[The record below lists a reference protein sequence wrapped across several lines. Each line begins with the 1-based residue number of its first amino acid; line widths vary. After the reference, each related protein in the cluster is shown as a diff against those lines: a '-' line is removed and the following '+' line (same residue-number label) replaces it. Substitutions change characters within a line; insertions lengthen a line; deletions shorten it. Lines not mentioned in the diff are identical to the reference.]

1 MNGGEHMFTHQQILL
16 GNIFVVFAIGLSF
29 PEQAESQLEKLP
41 AVNKAGESKDATELA
56 GKYIKLARNAIGGEE
71 TLAQVQTLKFTGK
84 LNRFVK
90 YAVVQ
95 SPTKVVEKEKILSN
109 KLQFELLLPDRF
121 RKRVNVEPL
130 RGFRYSY
137 DLIVNGARAWRNP
150 PLRVMPAK
158 GDRRVVDVDDFER
171 TVAIQALGA
180 RQELTLVSLGWMLQ
194 ALPSFQLEYYYL
206 GRLQNETEQAHVI
219 SVRGAEGFLI
229 YLLLDQKTNLPVAL
243 SGTFEEERRQQ
254 VITEYVGFNRKVWM
268 EVIQRVRKERL
279 ERTRP
284 RERYE
289 FRMKFSDY
297 RRVGGVLWPYRLT
310 TTIGEEIVEDFM
322 INNLEINRPIDPK
335 RFEGEPEVKY

>member
-1 MNGGEHMFTHQQILL
+1 VFTHHKILL
-16 GNIFVVFAIGLSF
+16 GNIIVVFAIGLSF
-29 PEQAESQLEKLP
+29 PEAKPQLEKLP
-41 AVNKAGESKDATELA
+41 ARDKAGDLKDATELA
-56 GKYIKLARNAIGGEE
+56 EKYIKLARITIGGEE
-71 TLAQVQTLKFTGK
+71 ALGQVQTLKFSGR

-109 KLQFELLLPDRF
+109 KVEVEILFPDKF

-171 TVAIQALGA
+171 TVAMQALGA
-180 RQELTLVSLGWMLQ
+180 RQELTLVTLGWMLQ
-194 ALPSFQLEYYYL
+194 ALPSFQLEYYYM
-206 GRLQNETEQAHVI
+206 GRLRNETEEAYVI

-243 SGTFEEERRQQ
+243 SGSFEEERRQQ
-254 VITEYVGFNRKVWM
+254 VITEYVGFNRRIWM

-279 ERTRP
+279 ERTKP
-284 RERYE
+284 RQRYE
-289 FRMKFSDY
+289 FRMKLSDY
-297 RRVGGVLWPYRLT
+297 RRVGGVLWPHRLT
-310 TTIGEEIVEDFM
+310 TRIGEEIVEDFM